1 MTVECSLFQIAI
13 QHPLKTTDVLEAD
26 LISERDEIHGMK
38 LDDYIFL
45 L

>member
-1 MTVECSLFQIAI
+1 MDTKKCYPASI
-13 QHPLKTTDVLEAD
+13 KTTDVLEAD